1 MRRCLSIVD
10 SYFFSNQTC
19 IQNRVS
25 FSHQLNQLM
34 LRKMAPDAKIK
45 KVVCSRVC
53 EVGATNTNA
62 PFSSISFKII
72 LRTKE
77 ASSRLAWSCHPWSTH
92 VLTGHQRLASWSP
105 FAGDWLRWGGKEGVG
120 RKGVFCAPLFLRLL
134 ESQQLEWFIKV
145 QLGTAAEVAVLKEKK
160 KPKT

>member
-92 VLTGHQRLASWSP
+92 VLTGPQRLASWSP
-105 FAGDWLRWGGKEGVG
+105 FAGDWLRWGGKGLWKAPSVASLERGLLGGGAGSAWTPGKAVG
-120 RKGVFCAPLFLRLL
+120 
-134 ESQQLEWFIKV
+134 QLSV
-145 QLGTAAEVAVLKEKK
+145 
-160 KPKT
+160 